1 MGCVNFLELRS
12 PFIIFFDMKYSRFK
26 ILTFV
31 MEFFQTLTKITI
43 CNKMLFKELTIILIV
58 SIFVSSCSGQ
68 GDFSSSEKVMS
79 SSPIK
84 HPAQEKCSVV
94 VGAEQTN
101 LYLPLL
107 LNKKV
112 GIVANHTSMI
122 NAVHL
127 VDSLLKL
134 KVNIKKV
141 YSPEHGFRGNAD
153 AGEKVKS
160 NVDAKTKLP
169 IISLYGKNKK
179 PTPEQL
185 KGLEVIIFDIQD
197 VGARFYTYISTMHYV
212 MEACAENN
220 IKFVVLD
227 RPNPN
232 GDYVDGPILENEFKS
247 FVGMHQV
254 PIVHGMTVGEYAQM
268 INGEGW
274 LAKGVKCNLEII
286 KLKNYTHKTI
296 YELPIKPSPNLAN
309 MQAIYL
315 YPSLCLFEGTPI
327 SVGRGTDRPFQV
339 IGHPQLKT
347 DFSFVPKPT
356 QGAKEPLLKGETCY
370 GLDLSGV
377 EVKKELDLS
386 YLIRFYNDYPDKEH
400 FFNNFFNTL
409 AGNAT
414 LQEQIKQGKTAQ
426 EINATW
432 QKGLLEFKAKRK
444 KYLLYDDFE

>member
-1 MGCVNFLELRS
+1 MPFKQFGFILFL
-12 PFIIFFDMKYSRFK
+12 
-26 ILTFV
+26 
-31 MEFFQTLTKITI
+31 
-43 CNKMLFKELTIILIV
+43 
-58 SIFVSSCSGQ
+58 SIFNVCCSGQ
-68 GDFSSSEKVMS
+68 GDVSTTEKEIVS
-79 SSPIK
+79 TPILL
-84 HPAQEKCSVV
+84 PSQEKGSVI

-107 LNKKV
+107 QNKKV
-112 GIVANHTSMI
+112 GVVANHTSMI
-122 NAVHL
+122 NQTHL

-134 KVNIKKV
+134 KINIKKV
-141 YSPEHGFRGNAD
+141 FSPEHGFRGNAD

-160 NVDAKTKLP
+160 NIDAKTKLP

-179 PTPEQL
+179 PFPEQL

-232 GDYVDGPILENEFKS
+232 GDYVDGSILENEFKS

-254 PIVHGMTVGEYAQM
+254 PIVHGMTVGEYALM

-315 YPSLCLFEGTPI
+315 YPSICLFEGTPI
-327 SVGRGTDRPFQV
+327 SVGRGTEKPFQV
-339 IGHPQLKT
+339 IGHPKMKY
-347 DFSFVPKPT
+347 DFSFIPKST
-356 QGAKEPLLKGETCY
+356 TGAKEPLLKGETCY
-370 GLDLSGV
+370 GLDLSAV
-377 EVKKELDLS
+377 KVKKELDLS
-386 YLIRFYNDYPDKEH
+386 YLIQFYTSYTDKEQFFQK
-400 FFNNFFNTL
+400 FFNLL
-409 AGNAT
+409 AGNSI
-414 LQEQIKQGKTAQ
+414 LQAQIKQGKTEEQ
-426 EINATW
+426 IKATW
-432 QKGLLEFKAKRK
+432 QKGLQEFKAKRK

>member
-1 MGCVNFLELRS
+1 
-12 PFIIFFDMKYSRFK
+12 
-26 ILTFV
+26 
-31 MEFFQTLTKITI
+31 
-43 CNKMLFKELTIILIV
+43 MLFKELTILLIV

-68 GDFSSSEKVMS
+68 GDFSSSEKVVIS
-79 SSPIK
+79 SRIK
-84 HPAQEKCSVV
+84 YPAQEKLSVV
-94 VGAEQTN
+94 VGADQPD

-134 KVNIKKV
+134 KINIKKV
-141 YSPEHGFRGNAD
+141 FSPEHGFRGNAD

-160 NVDAKTKLP
+160 NIDAKTKLP

-185 KGLEVIIFDIQD
+185 KGLEVIVFDIQD
-197 VGARFYTYISTMHYV
+197 VGARFYTYISTMNYV

-220 IKFVVLD
+220 IQFIVLD

-232 GDYVDGPILENEFKS
+232 GNYVDGPILETGFES
-247 FVGMHQV
+247 FVGMHHV

-274 LAKGVKCNLEII
+274 LAKGVKCSLEVI
-286 KLKNYTHKTI
+286 LMKNYNHNTEYK
-296 YELPIKPSPNLAN
+296 LPIKPSPNLAN

-327 SVGRGTDRPFQV
+327 SVGRGTDKPFQV
-339 IGHPQLKT
+339 IGHPQLKPN
-347 DFSFVPKPT
+347 FSFVPKPT
-356 QGAKEPLLKGETCY
+356 QGAKEPLLRGETCY

-377 EVKKELDLS
+377 DVKKELDLS

-414 LQEQIKQGKTAQ
+414 LQEQIKQGKT
-426 EINATW
+426 EEDIKATW
-432 QKGLLEFKAKRK
+432 QKELNEFKAIRK
-444 KYLLYDDFE
+444 KYLLYEDFE

>member
-1 MGCVNFLELRS
+1 
-12 PFIIFFDMKYSRFK
+12 
-26 ILTFV
+26 
-31 MEFFQTLTKITI
+31 
-43 CNKMLFKELTIILIV
+43 MLFKELTIILIV
-58 SIFVSSCSGQ
+58 SIITTSCSGQ
-68 GDFSSSEKVMS
+68 KEVITVNQKATSVEKVV
-79 SSPIK
+79 
-84 HPAQEKCSVV
+84 AQEQQQNVI

-107 LNKKV
+107 QNKKV

-122 NAVHL
+122 NNVHL
-127 VDSLLKL
+127 VDSLIKL
-134 KVNIKKV
+134 KINIKKV
-141 YSPEHGFRGNAD
+141 FSPEHGFRGNAD

-160 NVDAKTKLP
+160 NVDTKTKLP

-179 PTPEQL
+179 PFPEQL

-220 IKFVVLD
+220 VQFVVLD

-232 GDYVDGPILENEFKS
+232 GNYVDGPILENEFKS
-247 FVGMHQV
+247 FVGMHHV

-268 INGEGW
+268 INNEGW
-274 LAKGVKCNLEII
+274 LAKGVKCSLEVIAI
-286 KLKNYTHKTI
+286 KNYNHNTEYK
-296 YELPIKPSPNLAN
+296 LPIKPSPNLPN

-327 SVGRGTDRPFQV
+327 SVGRGTDKPFQV
-339 IGHPQLKT
+339 IGHPQLKSN
-347 DFSFVPKPT
+347 FSFVPKPT

-370 GLDLSGV
+370 GLDLSAV
-377 EVKKELDLS
+377 EVKKKMDLS

-414 LQEQIKQGKTAQ
+414 LQEQIKQGKTEV
-426 EINATW
+426 EIKVTW
-432 QKGLLEFKAKRK
+432 QKGLNEFKAIRK
-444 KYLLYDDFE
+444 KYLLYEDFE

>member
-1 MGCVNFLELRS
+1 
-12 PFIIFFDMKYSRFK
+12 
-26 ILTFV
+26 
-31 MEFFQTLTKITI
+31 
-43 CNKMLFKELTIILIV
+43 MLFKELTIILIV

-68 GDFSSSEKVMS
+68 GDFSSSEKVMI

-84 HPAQEKCSVV
+84 YPAQEKLSVI

-107 LNKKV
+107 QNKKV

-134 KVNIKKV
+134 KINIKKV
-141 YSPEHGFRGNAD
+141 FSPEHGFRGNAD

-160 NVDAKTKLP
+160 NIDAKTKLP

-179 PTPEQL
+179 PFPEQL
-185 KGLEVIIFDIQD
+185 KGLEVIVFDIQD

-220 IKFVVLD
+220 IQFIVLD

-232 GDYVDGPILENEFKS
+232 GDYVDGPILETGFES
-247 FVGMHQV
+247 FVGMHHV

-268 INGEGW
+268 INEEGW
-274 LAKGVKCNLEII
+274 LAKGIKCNLEII
-286 KLKNYTHKTI
+286 KIKNYTHKTI

-327 SVGRGTDRPFQV
+327 SVGRGTDKPFQV
-339 IGHPQLKT
+339 IGHPQLKA

-356 QGAKEPLLKGETCY
+356 QGAKEPLLNQETCY

-386 YLIRFYNDYPDKEH
+386 YLIRFYNDYHDKEH

-414 LQEQIKQGKTAQ
+414 LQAQIKQGKTEEQ
-426 EINATW
+426 IKATW
-432 QKGLLEFKAKRK
+432 QKGLQEFKAKRK
-444 KYLLYDDFE
+444 KYLLYNDFE